1 LITKKGT
8 KMIKMIKLSPE
19 IKKTFCANCEKP
31 TGFGFGV
38 EPLRHDKDWCTSEC
52 HKEFYKQE
60 TK

>member
-1 LITKKGT
+1 
-8 KMIKMIKLSPE
+8 MIKMIKLSPE
-19 IKKTFCANCEKP
+19 IKKTFCLNCEKP